1 MSPGR
6 SGHFLSHSFWTLEE
20 EEEKE
25 RRSSTYRRTT
35 EKFLLVGWLVGWRRG
50 LSKEFVQFSSWMV
63 ELVEES

>member
-1 MSPGR
+1 LFKLRKP
-6 SGHFLSHSFWTLEE
+6 
-20 EEEKE
+20 EKQVE
-25 RRSSTYRRTT
+25 SSYLILFAT